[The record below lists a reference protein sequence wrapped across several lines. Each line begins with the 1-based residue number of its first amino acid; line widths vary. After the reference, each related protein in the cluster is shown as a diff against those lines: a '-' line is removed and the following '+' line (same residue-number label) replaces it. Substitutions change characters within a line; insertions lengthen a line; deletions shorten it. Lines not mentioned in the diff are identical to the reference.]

1 MISSEEMLPE
11 ETSRGYDKLMHW
23 KDRGRLCLLTFPGF
37 VDGLE
42 LLFSLIDSCGLK
54 TRRRSHTKLPFQ

>member
-11 ETSRGYDKLMHW
+11 ETSGGYDKSTHW
-23 KDRGRLCLLTFPGF
+23 KNRGQVCSLTFPGF

-54 TRRRSHTKLPFQ
+54 TRGRSHTQLLFQ